1 MVLLY
6 SLQKGGDSK
15 RKDIFST
22 DSSFAPCAF
31 NNKYKSS
38 ELLSLVCCKG
48 ARKNSKNN
56 TGMRYKIGSTLQ
68 DKVNNG
74 KAIVY
79 LISKPINKMLSAL
92 ILGSIKAES
101 IVATDIAKN
110 LLEELNAFLTIKNSM
125 VKLYMTI

>member
-1 MVLLY
+1 MIQLY
-6 SLQKGGDSK
+6 NTQGN
-15 RKDIFST
+15 I
-22 DSSFAPCAF
+22 
-31 NNKYKSS
+31 KSNLMNFF
-38 ELLSLVCCKG
+38 EKF
-48 ARKNSKNN
+48 KN
-56 TGMRYKIGSTLQ
+56 
-68 DKVNNG
+68 
-74 KAIVY
+74 

>member
-1 MVLLY
+1 MLY

-68 DKVNNG
+68 DKVNNR

-79 LISKPINKMLSAL
+79 LIGIHSDRIIYIAELSEILEMTEYYKYKNRLDL
-92 ILGSIKAES
+92 ITRHFFKSL
-101 IVATDIAKN
+101 
-110 LLEELNAFLTIKNSM
+110 
-125 VKLYMTI
+125 